1 MLDTC
6 TPRTECDS
14 MSDAHHM
21 IPSGIPPL
29 DARLG
34 GAITGRIHL
43 LSGGPGTGKTTAGL
57 QFIRQGLQLGET
69 VAMLTSDR
77 LADLRSHAA
86 HLGIDLEAPLR
97 EGRLV
102 LLRYR
107 PSFSALLQH
116 TASPEQMLDDLRRL
130 FLPVRPTR
138 VLVDTV
144 SPLVCSAPHADLT
157 VAALADLLESM
168 EMTTL
173 VTYAGDVTAGR
184 GVGYDYRLEP
194 LVDRAAAVFQLTRQ
208 LDERDLP
215 NDRRAAAEPTYR
227 FHVLRV
233 RQPVRS
239 SAPASYTIDAGA
251 GLVLLEGSPSRAGA
265 RHRRDEPE
273 RPTYEPLTRAGSKP

>member
-1 MLDTC
+1 
-6 TPRTECDS
+6 
-14 MSDAHHM
+14 MSDVHHM

-34 GAITGRIHL
+34 GAITGRIHM

-57 QFIRQGLQLGET
+57 QFIQRGLQLGET

-77 LADLRSHAA
+77 IADLRSHAA
-86 HLGIDLEAPLR
+86 HLAFDLEVPLR

-107 PSFSALLQH
+107 QRFSALLQH
-116 TASPEQMLDDLRRL
+116 AASPEQMLDDLRRL
-130 FLPVRPTR
+130 FLPARPTR
-138 VLVDTV
+138 LLVDTV
-144 SPLVCSAPHADLT
+144 SPLVSSAPHSDLT
-157 VAALADLLESM
+157 VTALAELVESM

-173 VTYAGDVTAGR
+173 VTYAGDVSTGR

-194 LVDRAAAVFQLTRQ
+194 LVERAAAVFHLTRQ
-208 LDERDLP
+208 LGDRDLP
-215 NDRRAAAEPTYR
+215 SDARAPAEPTYR

-239 SAPASYTIDAGA
+239 SAPVSYTIDAGA
-251 GLVLLEGSPSRAGA
+251 GFVLVDSPRGAA
-265 RHRRDEPE
+265 RHRRDEADLPIH
-273 RPTYEPLTRAGSKP
+273 EPLSQTGSQP

>member
-1 MLDTC
+1 
-6 TPRTECDS
+6 
-14 MSDAHHM
+14 M

-43 LSGGPGTGKTTAGL
+43 VSGGPGTGKTTAGL
-57 QFIRQGLQLGET
+57 QFIRHGLHLGEP

-86 HLGIDLEAPLR
+86 HLGVDLDAPLR

-116 TASPEQMLDDLRRL
+116 TASPEQMLDDLSRL
-130 FLPVRPTR
+130 FLPVRRGR

-144 SPLVCSAPHADLT
+144 APLVSSAPHSDLT
-157 VAALADLLESM
+157 MTALAELLESM

-173 VTYAGDVTAGR
+173 ATYAGDVTAGR
-184 GVGYDYRLEP
+184 GLGYDYRLEP
-194 LVDRAAAVFQLTRQ
+194 FVERAAAVFHLTRQ
-208 LDERDLP
+208 MGERDLP
-215 NDRRAAAEPTYR
+215 TDPRASAEPTYR

-239 SAPASYTIDAGA
+239 SASASYTIDAGV
-251 GLVLLEGSPSRAGA
+251 GLVLLESARPGA
-265 RHRRDEPE
+265 RLRRDEPDL
-273 RPTYEPLTRAGSKP
+273 PTYEPSSRAGSQQ